1 MAAPIKDFHSPTFI
15 TSMICHQ
22 TETNTKIMYK
32 NQIELAQM
40 MKPIKFDK
48 DEVD

>member
-1 MAAPIKDFHSPTFI
+1 
-15 TSMICHQ
+15 
-22 TETNTKIMYK
+22 MYK

>member
-1 MAAPIKDFHSPTFI
+1 
-15 TSMICHQ
+15 MICHQ

-40 MKPIKFDK
+40 MKPITFDK